1 MASKAKAVMTA
12 VKTTPVNKTLDL
24 TGIVPSAVAKT
35 PTYSTPLEIAGKYT
49 LGSGLQDA
57 YATLTAAQNAYNNLG
72 TDTTYSDMAKAYEER
87 ARASLAQQEAA
98 LLNQLNASKGAT
110 ARNYESSAAQNYINY
125 MKQRGALPEQL
136 ASLGINGGASETA
149 LTRVMNNYALGQG
162 ANSASRNAAISS
174 LQGAYDTNVANLR
187 RATEDNIAAN
197 ALEMQQKQAQF
208 DYQRQVDAYNR
219 LQDAYARAS
228 TLEQQSYE
236 REQAKAQT
244 LTQSFKEGLL
254 RYAATKKGLKSIEKA
269 YESYKK
275 NHKGD
280 KNYTAYKR
288 AYQERIGNIKEV
300 LRKQK

>member
-1 MASKAKAVMTA
+1 MASKAKAVMGSAST
-12 VKTTPVNKTLDL
+12 KPVNKTLDL
-24 TGIVPSAVAKT
+24 NGVIPSAVAQIAPKA
-35 PTYSTPLEIAGKYT
+35 TPLEIAGKYT
-49 LGSGLQDA
+49 LGTGLQDA

-228 TLEQQSYE
+228 TLEQQQYE
-236 REQAKAQT
+236 RGQAKQENLINRFDKDA
-244 LTQSFKEGLL
+244 LK
-254 RYAATKKGLKSIEKA
+254 YAATKKGLEQINKA
-269 YESYKK
+269 IKDYKK

-280 KNYTAYKR
+280 KYYKDKLAALNAR
-288 AYQERIGNIKEV
+288 KGAIKEV
-300 LRKQK
+300 LRKQ